1 MKSTRWKV
9 FGVET
14 DTRVAE
20 FKIENPDDQLMT
32 YEEAKASALQRLKD
46 HVAPYLARIEEL
58 EQDVF
63 AETGA
68 LPPLRAWKRSYG
80 SNAVITAKTKKR
92 AAELA
97 EESLYGFNIG
107 WDACEGDWWYHLARE
122 EAVWIEEQDDQKQ
135 GTGVFYKPLAREE
148 AEQIVEQTISPYRT
162 MSIDVLLGQVGRTST
177 VTGGSSQG
185 TPYKITTRVE
195 RGEYAEEVIFVR
207 VRIDDFLNWKCP
219 EHSWH
224 ERYLSKL
231 TPTGAV
237 DWAKEGF

>member
-148 AEQIVEQTISPYRT
+148 AEQIVEQTIFALSHDEYRCA
-162 MSIDVLLGQVGRTST
+162 SRPGGANLNGDWGQFPRYT
-177 VTGGSSQG
+177 VQDHDQGG
-185 TPYKITTRVE
+185 TRRI
-195 RGEYAEEVIFVR
+195 RGGGDLCASANR
-207 VRIDDFLNWKCP
+207 
-219 EHSWH
+219 
-224 ERYLSKL
+224 
-231 TPTGAV
+231 
-237 DWAKEGF
+237 